1 MYRIGMDGG
10 GTRTRVIVVERE
22 KEVFRVETTGINYNS
37 FSEDMIRTGLTEA
50 ISQLE
55 ANGFMPAACSGIG
68 IGAAGISNPN
78 AAPYLRKVLQN
89 LGFTCPIVVAG
100 DQEAALLGGVGRRAG
115 ILLIAGTG
123 SICMARD
130 EKGRKFRCGGY
141 GHIIDDAG
149 SAYAVGRD
157 ILNAIVRMEDG
168 RGPATALR
176 DEVYR
181 TLQLSNVS
189 ELIAWVYD
197 PAKTKRDVAAVAACL
212 TEEILEEDAVAR
224 QIAHKAVEELVLHVS
239 TILSGKQMNYDLSS
253 GEKIPLLLEGGLINR
268 NAFVRQLFE
277 ASLREQELPVCISE
291 KQHDAAYGASL
302 LVEVSE

>member
-10 GTRTRVIVVERE
+10 GTRTRVIVVEQD

-37 FSEDMIRTGLTEA
+37 FSEEMIRTGLTEA

-55 ANGFMPAACSGIG
+55 ANGFMPAQCSGIG

-78 AAPYLRKVLQN
+78 AAKYLQKVLKN
-89 LGFTCPIVVAG
+89 LGFTCPVVVAG
-100 DQEAALLGGVGRRAG
+100 DQEAALLGGVGRNTG

-123 SICMARD
+123 SICMARNQ
-130 EKGRKFRCGGY
+130 KGRKFRCGGY

-168 RGPATALR
+168 RGPQTALR

-181 TLQLSNVS
+181 TLQLSNVG

-197 PAKTKRDVAAVAACL
+197 PTKTKRDVAAVAACL

-239 TILSGKQMNYDLSS
+239 TILSPKQMNYDVSS
-253 GEKIPLLLEGGLINR
+253 GEKVPLLLEGGLINR

-277 ASLREQELPVCISE
+277 ISLREQELPVYIAE

-302 LVEVSE
+302 LIDES

>member
-10 GTRTRVIVVERE
+10 GTRTRVIVVEQE

-37 FSEDMIRTGLTEA
+37 FSEDMIRTGLTDA

-55 ANGFMPAACSGIG
+55 ANGFMPAACNGIG

-78 AAPYLRKVLQN
+78 AAPYLQKVLQN

-181 TLQLSNVS
+181 TLQLSNVG

-212 TEEILEEDAVAR
+212 TEEILEEDTVAR

-239 TILSGKQMNYDLSS
+239 TILSEKQMNYDPSS
-253 GEKIPLLLEGGLINR
+253 GENIPLLLEGGLINR

-277 ASLREQELPVCISE
+277 ASLREQELPVRISE

-302 LVEVSE
+302 LVEGC